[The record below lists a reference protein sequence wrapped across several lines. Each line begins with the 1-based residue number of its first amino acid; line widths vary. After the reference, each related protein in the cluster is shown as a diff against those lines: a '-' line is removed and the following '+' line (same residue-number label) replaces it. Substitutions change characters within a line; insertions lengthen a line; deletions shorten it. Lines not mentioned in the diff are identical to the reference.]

1 MAERKDLEW
10 LYNSPRPGVVAEWVG
25 RHQSELQ
32 TYPVMD
38 ESVLLVNAWEGMG
51 TNNFGYHQDQV
62 TMSKEG
68 FQEDLLVPEKES
80 ELWKIRQA
88 YALEQQVLAADP
100 NRSRELDA
108 NGSKLHLRAF
118 TAWLTDRGLVH
129 FGMIHSDWWNVRT
142 LNMGLRDGRI
152 PEHYRENILPI
163 LEKDHYMFESSHPN
177 FVVIHAVVVT
187 SDGHLILTKRVS
199 KSDFHGDAISASVEE
214 QMNGELDNSPFDTF
228 YRSVDLS
235 PKMKLSG
242 RGGEEL
248 RLHIKSDRVGLS
260 AVILEPD
267 VNGMGLIIMGESEEA
282 SEKIDARILGWDR
295 AEFDPLRPV
304 WTLPLTNPD
313 LAIKQLL
320 DPPFKWHGSSR
331 FRLLT
336 ALFANH
342 GYDDI
347 IERVNFAYKI
357 STS

>member
-1 MAERKDLEW
+1 MAERISLEW
-10 LYNSPRPGVVAEWVG
+10 LYKSPRPGMVAQWAE
-25 RHQSELQ
+25 RHSQELQ
-32 TYPVMD
+32 TFPVMD

-51 TNNFGYHQDQV
+51 SNNFGFSPDQV

-68 FQEDLLVPEKES
+68 SQEDLLVPKRGS
-80 ELWKIRQA
+80 ELWRIRQA
-88 YALEQQVLAADP
+88 YALEQEVLAADP

-108 NGSKLHLRAF
+108 NGSKLHLREF
-118 TAWLTDRGLVH
+118 TAWLIDRRLVH
-129 FGMIHSDWWNVRT
+129 LSMIHSDWWNVRT

-152 PEHYRENILPI
+152 PEHYREDILPT
-163 LEKDHYMFESSHPN
+163 LEKDHYIFKSAHPN

-214 QMNGELDNSPFDTF
+214 QMNGKLDNSPSDTF
-228 YRSVDLS
+228 NRSVSLS

-242 RGGEEL
+242 RSGEEL
-248 RLHIKSDRVGLS
+248 RLHIKSDPVGLA

-267 VNGMGLIIMGESEEA
+267 VNGTGLIMIGESEET
-282 SEKIDARILGWDR
+282 SEEIDARILGRDK
-295 AEFDPLRPV
+295 AEFDPIRPV
-304 WTLPLTNPD
+304 WTLPLKNPD
-313 LAIKQLL
+313 LAINQLL

-336 ALFANH
+336 ALFAVH

-347 IERVNFAYKI
+347 VERVNFAYRAAA
-357 STS
+357 